1 MKKSALLLAILMLI
15 TVFTGCG
22 GGGGGSKDSAK
33 VSGNAT
39 LTPEITGLLKALAN
53 AFIKEDAVAFANC
66 MDFPFTLQNDSNGM
80 TKTYTSYD
88 ALVADFEFSDDDD
101 IIDIRKYYISNAH
114 FQDAGDGTGLVT
126 YNAYIYVKIPDYGS
140 GAENDEIELTVKNV
154 EGQWKA
160 TKYHVL
166 TAVLA
171 SGHNSLPKSLNQS
184 IFGSVDAVNE

>member
-66 MDFPFTLQNDSNGM
+66 MDFPFTLQNDYNDM
-80 TKTYTSYD
+80 KKTYTSYD

-101 IIDIRKYYISNAH
+101 IIDIQKYYISNAN
-114 FQDAGDGTGLVT
+114 FQNNGDGTGLVT
-126 YNAYIYVKIPDYGS
+126 YDAYIYVKIPDYGS
-140 GAENDEIELTVKNV
+140 GAENDEIELEVKIV

-166 TAVLA
+166 TAALA
-171 SGHNSLPKSLNQS
+171 SGFKSLPKSLNPS
-184 IFGSVDAVNE
+184 IFGSVAAVNE